1 MTMLHFT
8 SFRSFLQQRKCWC
21 VTSEHRTLW
30 TKSKACD
37 IICACHYYR
46 VSTCLWSCSKA
57 SAPQVSCTLM
67 ASRDC
72 ALSATDSTTQ
82 LLSMSW
88 LRLTQRLELKPW
100 AEVMLTTK
108 LASRGNGNLALNH
121 SLWVRLWIEKNE
133 RSVSYKGRSILPVLF
148 QRTCACPSSLL
159 CSCLSGVCDR
169 CKCTVRDTWK
179 DCKKHLLAGGF
190 LMGAL
195 CIFPPSSSLSFS
207 LCFPAIYP
215 TFQHSFA
222 KAQSLVAVEREA

>member
-37 IICACHYYR
+37 IICACHYFV

-57 SAPQVSCTLM
+57 SAPQVSCTLV

-72 ALSATDSTTQ
+72 ALSATDSTTR

-121 SLWVRLWIEKNE
+121 SLWVRLWIEKM
-133 RSVSYKGRSILPVLF
+133 RGLSAIKGEAFFLCYFRGPVRVCLH
-148 QRTCACPSSLL
+148 SSAPVCLL
-159 CSCLSGVCDR
+159 YVTGVNAQWETR
-169 CKCTVRDTWK
+169 GKTVRNI
-179 DCKKHLLAGGF
+179 C
-190 LMGAL
+190 
-195 CIFPPSSSLSFS
+195 
-207 LCFPAIYP
+207 
-215 TFQHSFA
+215 
-222 KAQSLVAVEREA
+222 